1 LGKSRVDL
9 AERITAMIT
18 IVRGA
23 TSLVELFVAEPTDE
37 SSGGPARALAHAYQQ
52 AIGAYWRGESELEL
66 LDRLLSETQILRA
79 PSMPPWAP
87 DAFSPHGA
95 GGRGIS
101 WYAIDGEVL
110 GYVPGLSGSYRVP
123 LSAIPPLPP
132 EA

>member
-1 LGKSRVDL
+1 
-9 AERITAMIT
+9 MIT
-18 IVRGA
+18 TVREA
-23 TSLVELFVAEPTDE
+23 ASIVELFVAEPTDE

-52 AIGAYWRGESELEL
+52 AIGAYWRGESELESVDKL
-66 LDRLLSETQILRA
+66 LGGTQILRA
-79 PSMPPWAP
+79 PSMPPWTP

-101 WYAIDGEVL
+101 WYAIGGEVV
-110 GYVPGLSGSYRVP
+110 GYAPGLSGRYRVP